1 MTTTTY
7 KNVLLVGGAGDLGKH
22 ILSALLADSTFNV
35 TVLTRTGSNSTFPS
49 NVKVIKVDYKDNDA
63 VKKALTGQDIVIS
76 AIGGNSI
83 SDKLDQTLI
92 EAAVEVG
99 VKWYIPSE
107 FTADIT
113 DPQFG
118 SLPFIAPKVE
128 TIQLLKKYESR
139 LAHTFI
145 TTGAF
150 LDWAFDNGFIGYD
163 IPNHTIT
170 LYDEGK
176 NLVSATTLASIGKA
190 VVAVIRH
197 PELTLNKR
205 IYIADAT
212 FTQQE
217 ALALFEK
224 YSGTKWTVKHIS
236 TDDSYKQGVESF
248 SKGDFLNGV
257 RAYIMGVI
265 YNGQGSSN
273 FQGKTSNKALGLET
287 ISLEQAVKEAIDR
300 SKDNTKH

>member
-1 MTTTTY
+1 MSTTTY

-35 TVLTRTGSNSTFPS
+35 TVLTRIDSSSVFPS
-49 NVKVIKVDYKDNDA
+49 NGKVIKVNYTDYDA
-63 VKKALTGQDIVIS
+63 VKKALTGQDVVIS
-76 AIGGNSI
+76 AVGNTGI
-83 SDKLDQTLI
+83 FDKLDHILI
-92 EAAVEVG
+92 EASVETG
-99 VKWYIPSE
+99 VKWFIPSE

-113 DPQFG
+113 HPQFS
-118 SLPFIAPKVE
+118 SLPFIAAKIE
-128 TIQLLKKYESR
+128 TVQLLKKYESR

-150 LDWAFDNGFIGYD
+150 LDWGFDNGFLGYD
-163 IPNHTIT
+163 IPHHTVT

-176 NLVSATTLASIGKA
+176 NLVSGTTLPSIGQA
-190 VVAVIRH
+190 VVAIIHH

-224 YSGTKWTVKHIS
+224 YSGTKWTVKHK
-236 TDDSYKQGVESF
+236 TTKETYKQGTEYYA
-248 SKGDFLNGV
+248 KGDLANGIP
-257 RAYIMGVI
+257 AYIMAAVYGE
-265 YNGQGSSN
+265 QSASN
-273 FQGKTSNKALGLET
+273 FQGKTSNKALGLK
-287 ISLEQAVKEAIDR
+287 IIPLEQIVKEAVER
-300 SKDNTKH
+300 NQTRPAQ